1 MKTKIWT
8 TLIACTLIPVLA
20 FAQPNVRL
28 DSLERLFEASGLKIH
43 RCQSNRRGPYIT
55 HTERVDHVWEC
66 DTNTMPRDYFMRWAN
81 TYLDISHED
90 WKGDPFRQ
98 CDVNEVVR
106 RSRQTFDKLMET
118 AQESY
123 HFEKHSDKTDTLLYS
138 IALSGF
144 GGDTLRSHPYFNR
157 PAYYENAQET
167 VSLKFT
173 NYNDP
178 FWGSKTLSYNHE
190 YRIPL
195 PEQTEQFF
203 RTKLDVKEFEA
214 LLKKTLKHRHV
225 KLRPVHWKHDPSLSP
240 NDSKDYTLLGISS
253 HNEGYGET
261 RGTTYYIPASEEAL
275 AYELL
280 NKVLCLTKTYVD
292 AHPTNDYY
300 FTHTQGFDGCMN
312 EILSCWLHFEGENK
326 GRHSLLYQLYAYKD
340 EAGYYLL
347 SIVTDGDVLIPRRWP
362 RLKSWV
368 NGVRKEW

>member
-20 FAQPNVRL
+20 FAQPNARL
-28 DSLERLFEASGLKIH
+28 DSLERLFEASGLKILRGQSH
-43 RCQSNRRGPYIT
+43 RGGPYISHSVMVSQT
-55 HTERVDHVWEC
+55 WRC
-66 DTNTMPRDYFMRWAN
+66 DTMPNAKRGRVENTEVLVPERDWNGNPA
-81 TYLDISHED
+81 
-90 WKGDPFRQ
+90 RQ
-98 CDVNEVVR
+98 CDMREVVR

-123 HFEKHSDKTDTLLYS
+123 HFEKHSDQNDTLLYS

-195 PEQTEQFF
+195 PEQTEPFF
-203 RTKLDVKEFEA
+203 RTKLDVKEFDA
-214 LLKKTLKHRHV
+214 LLKKALKHHHV
-225 KLRPVHWKHDPSLSP
+225 KLRPVHWEHDPSFSP
-240 NDSKDYTLLGISS
+240 DDFKDYISLRIS
-253 HNEGYGET
+253 PHNEGYGET
-261 RGTTYYIPASEEAL
+261 TGTAYCIPASEKAL

-292 AHPTNDYY
+292 AHPTNDYC
-300 FTHTQGFDGCMN
+300 FTQTQGFEGGMN
-312 EILSCWLHFEGENK
+312 AILSCQQYFYEGNMDK
-326 GRHSLLYQLYAYKD
+326 HSLCYNLYAYKD

-347 SIVTDGDVLIPRRWP
+347 SIVTDGDLWVPRRWP